1 MGRLNTIV
9 EKLNKEMQAGATKQ
23 QLIQTSKM
31 LLLELEGMPNDLIPD
46 NMSKSAIA
54 VNIVNPLMSNEEK
67 NQIKRIN
74 IDETAKEKGTTIQSK
89 DSSGKDS
96 EIANEKTPE
105 TNLSKSPS
113 YDELEKEFSV
123 LKVDEEEIAAE
134 LEELGNEAISKK
146 ANQLRVSDNLL
157 FDPIADIPTLTHQ
170 TQQKEYSASELNEK
184 MRSDNS
190 KPSLNDH
197 LKLDKKELSSSLS
210 NEPIK
215 DLKKG
220 IGLNDSYLF
229 INELF
234 RGDETMYTR
243 SIKTINGFSN
253 FAEAQFWIERE
264 LKLKL
269 GWVNGDNVVKHFDQL
284 IRRRFS

>member
-9 EKLNKEMQAGATKQ
+9 EKLNKEMEAGASKD
-23 QLIQTSKM
+23 QLLQTSKM

-46 NMSKSAIA
+46 TVPRSAIA
-54 VNIVNPLMSNEEK
+54 VNAVNPILSNEERK
-67 NQIKRIN
+67 SIKKLDLNDDVVEAISV
-74 IDETAKEKGTTIQSK
+74 IETEKVLEKVEEIGELTAPEKEV
-89 DSSGKDS
+89 
-96 EIANEKTPE
+96 
-105 TNLSKSPS
+105 SKSPS

-123 LKVDEEEIAAE
+123 LKVDENEIAAE
-134 LEELGNEAISKK
+134 LEQLGNEAMPKK
-146 ANQLRVSDNLL
+146 SNQLRSAEMLL

-170 TQQKEYSASELNEK
+170 TQQQEFTASELNEK
-184 MRSDNS
+184 MRTNDE

-197 LKLDKKELSSSLS
+197 LKNEKKEVSNTLS

-253 FAEAQFWIERE
+253 FAEAKFWIERE

-269 GWVNGDNVVKHFDQL
+269 GWVNSDQVVKHFDQL
-284 IRRRFS
+284 VKRRFS

>member
-1 MGRLNTIV
+1 MGRLHTIL
-9 EKLNKEMQAGATKQ
+9 EKIKNEIDNEASTQ
-23 QLIQTSKM
+23 QIMHSARM
-31 LLLELEGMPNDLIPD
+31 LLLELESIQKTEAVLQSTQSSIVVNTIVPQVSLQQKEEIEQELADSDKDVVNDFKYEEKEPLDVNESPSDLIEAT
-46 NMSKSAIA
+46 KK
-54 VNIVNPLMSNEEK
+54 L
-67 NQIKRIN
+67 
-74 IDETAKEKGTTIQSK
+74 
-89 DSSGKDS
+89 
-96 EIANEKTPE
+96 
-105 TNLSKSPS
+105 PS

-123 LKVDEEEIAAE
+123 LQVNEEEIENE
-134 LEELGNEAISKK
+134 LSQLSNHNEPSKPSQQAK
-146 ANQLRVSDNLL
+146 NEILL
-157 FDPIADIPTLTHQ
+157 FDPIDDIPTLMHQ
-170 TQQKEYSASELNEK
+170 SKQLDFSTTEINEK
-184 MRSDNS
+184 IKTEE
-190 KPSLNDH
+190 KPSINEL
-197 LKLDKKELSSSLS
+197 LKTERNEVSSSLS

-269 GWVNGDNVVKHFDQL
+269 GWVNSDAVVKNFDQL
-284 IRRRFS
+284 VKRRFSLT